1 MNQAFNIHS
10 NDADTLGGRIAH
22 ARDMAGKSID
32 EASAQVGVTADTFSE
47 WENDRSEPRSNKLT
61 TLAGILGVTPIW
73 LISGAGDGPDAT
85 ITQVSLSE
93 MRNELD
99 RLRLLSG
106 EVIDGIDAVQDR
118 IEVLLHS
125 AK

>member
-22 ARDMAGKSID
+22 ARDMAGKTIE
-32 EASAQVGVTADTFSE
+32 EASAQVGVTDDTYSE

-61 TLAGILGVTPIW
+61 TLAGILGVAPIW
-73 LISGAGDGPDAT
+73 LISGVGDGPDST

-106 EVIDGIDAVQDR
+106 EVISGIDAVQDR
-118 IEVLLHS
+118 IEVLLHTT
-125 AK
+125 K